1 MLTLVA
7 FVVVF
12 GTIVFFHELGH
23 FTVAKLAGIQ
33 VYEFAIGFG
42 PALGS
47 FTKGETKYSFRAF
60 PLGGFVRMAGMDE
73 GSDAVNDVEE
83 DNPRSFHNKNLG
95 WRLGTIAAGPL
106 MNFVLAIVLFVIY
119 FMLIAVPPTITLVEM
134 ESPGQIAGF
143 LPGDSFVSIN
153 GETVNTTDEVIERIK
168 ASPNQE
174 MTVVVKRERQLVTVQ
189 VVPQDRDGIGV
200 IGIAIDSKPQYPF
213 LVSLRA
219 GVSQTWYI
227 TTQLVR
233 DLSRMLTGKQ
243 KAEISG
249 PIGIVQIVGQTAKQ
263 GLPQLLILAII
274 LNINLGLLNL
284 LPVPVL
290 DGGWLVI
297 LVVEAIRGKPLAP
310 EARGIAQFIG
320 LALLVLLMLFATFKD
335 ISNLNLFS

>member
-47 FTKGETKYSFRAF
+47 FTRGETKYSFRAF